1 MEEGPQ
7 AFRRLP
13 LFMAA
18 VAAAGLAAT
27 AAVALAS
34 PLQFAYRQSA
44 LHVAL
49 ETTAAC
55 VALVGAYLVLGRFK
69 RRHRYDD
76 LILAQAL
83 VLFALTNLLLGALP
97 AALSPGPKD
106 AAVTWAA
113 LACRLVASAAWA
125 HAAFA
130 SSHCVGTAGLRRT
143 AALAPLAVMAVIT
156 TAAALLEPYLP
167 AGVEVSLS
175 AEESNRPQVVGHP
188 VVIGAQLVVM
198 VLFALAAVGFMRRF
212 QREGDEL
219 IGWLAVAS
227 IPAATARLHYV
238 LFPSLYSEWVYT
250 GDLFRLLFYVLILV
264 AAARE
269 VRSYWRA
276 EAEAAVLE
284 ERQRLARDLHDGLAQ
299 ELAFIRR
306 NIRRLNREDPIVQRV
321 EAGAARALQE
331 SRRAIAA
338 LTEPL
343 DEPLDEVLRRA
354 AQEVAARE
362 GTHVVLSLE
371 PGVEVSPVVREALV
385 RIAAEAITNA
395 ARHGGAKLVRV
406 ELEDGEHVRLR
417 IIDSGRGFDP
427 ARGRPGGFGL
437 TSMRQR
443 GERLGGRVSV
453 RSAPGEGTEVE
464 VAL

>member
-1 MEEGPQ
+1 MEGPE
-7 AFRRLP
+7 RPGRL
-13 LFMAA
+13 LLTMAA
-18 VAAAGLAAT
+18 VAGAGLAVT
-27 AAVALAS
+27 AMVALAS
-34 PLQFAYRQSA
+34 PLQFAYRQPA

-49 ETTAAC
+49 ETAAAG
-55 VALVGAYLVLGRFK
+55 VAIVGAYLVVGRFK
-69 RRHRYDD
+69 RRRRLDD

-106 AAVTWAA
+106 PAVTWAA
-113 LACRLVASAAWA
+113 LACRLVAAAAWA

-130 SSHCVGTAGLRRT
+130 PGRSVTIVRLRRT
-143 AALAPLAVMAVIT
+143 AAFAPLAVLAVIT

-167 AGVEVSLS
+167 AGVEVSLP
-175 AEESNRPQVVGHP
+175 AEASSGPLVVGHP
-188 VVIGAQLVVM
+188 VVIGTQIVVM
-198 VLFALAAVGFMRRF
+198 VLFALGAIGFLRRF
-212 QREGDEL
+212 RREGDEL

-227 IPAATARLHYV
+227 VPAAIARVNYV

-250 GDLFRLLFYVLILV
+250 GDLFRLLFYALILA

-269 VRSYWRA
+269 VQSYWRA
-276 EAEAAVLE
+276 QAEAAVLE

-299 ELAFIRR
+299 ELAFVRR
-306 NIRRLNREDPIVQRV
+306 NIRRLDRDNAIVQRAD
-321 EAGAARALQE
+321 AGAARALQE

-343 DEPLDEVLRRA
+343 DQPLDEALRRT

-362 GTHVVLSLE
+362 GTHVALQLE
-371 PGVEVSPVVREALV
+371 PGLEVSPVVREALV
-385 RIAAEAITNA
+385 RITAEAITNA
-395 ARHGGAKLVRV
+395 ARHGGADLVRV
-406 ELEDGEHVRLR
+406 VLEAGEQVRLR
-417 IIDSGRGFDP
+417 IVDSGRGFDP
-427 ARGRPGGFGL
+427 ATGRPGGFGL

-453 RSAPGEGTEVE
+453 RSAPGQGTEVE

>member
-1 MEEGPQ
+1 MEGPERL
-7 AFRRLP
+7 RRLP
-13 LFMAA
+13 LTMAA
-18 VAAAGLAAT
+18 VAGASLAVTAT
-27 AAVALAS
+27 VALAS
-34 PLQFAYRQSA
+34 PLQFAYRQPA

-49 ETTAAC
+49 ETTAAG
-55 VALVGAYLVLGRFK
+55 VAIVGAYLVVGRFK
-69 RRHRYDD
+69 RRRRFDD

-106 AAVTWAA
+106 PAVTWAA
-113 LACRLVASAAWA
+113 LACRLVAAATWA

-130 SSHCVGTAGLRRT
+130 SGRSVAIVRLRRT
-143 AALAPLAVMAVIT
+143 AALAPIAVLALIT
-156 TAAALLEPYLP
+156 TTAALLEQYLP
-167 AGVEVSLS
+167 AGVEVSLP
-175 AEESNRPQVVGHP
+175 AEASYRPQVVGHP
-188 VVIGAQLVVM
+188 VVIGAQIVVM
-198 VLFALAAVGFMRRF
+198 VLFALGAIGFLRRF
-212 QREGDEL
+212 RREGDEL

-227 IPAATARLHYV
+227 VPAAVARLNYA

-250 GDLFRLLFYVLILV
+250 GDLFRLLFYVLILA

-269 VRSYWRA
+269 VQSYWRA
-276 EAEAAVLE
+276 QSEAAVLE

-299 ELAFIRR
+299 ELAFVRR
-306 NIRRLNREDPIVQRV
+306 NIRRLDRDNAIVQRAD
-321 EAGAARALQE
+321 AGATRALQE

-343 DEPLDEVLRRA
+343 DQPLDEALRRT

-362 GTHVVLSLE
+362 GTHVALHLV
-371 PGVEVSPVVREALV
+371 PGMEVSPVVREALV
-385 RIAAEAITNA
+385 RITAEAITNA
-395 ARHGGAKLVRV
+395 ARHGGADLVRV

-417 IIDSGRGFDP
+417 IVDSGRGFDP
-427 ARGRPGGFGL
+427 ATGRPGGFGL

-453 RSAPGEGTEVE
+453 RSTPGQGTEVE